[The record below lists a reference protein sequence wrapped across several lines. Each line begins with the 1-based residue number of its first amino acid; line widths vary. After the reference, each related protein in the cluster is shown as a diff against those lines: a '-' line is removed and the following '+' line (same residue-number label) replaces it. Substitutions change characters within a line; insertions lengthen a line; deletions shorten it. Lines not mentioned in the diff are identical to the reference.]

1 MEQVRKKKNKRRLKN
16 ELTGTLFTS
25 LPIIGLLIFTIIP
38 LGMAVVMSFMNMPG
52 INFEGAEFYSFN
64 DILHNYKVVFSDA
77 YFYKALKNNFIL
89 FLELPIS
96 IILSIIIAEL
106 LSKKVKFTKAFKVI
120 LFIPYVCSVAATT
133 FMWNWLLDAN
143 YGLVNKVFGLDIAW
157 FADQKYFIWAI
168 MIMGLWSVSGYRILL
183 FTAAITNVN
192 NSLKEAARI
201 DGANPIQVFFH
212 VTIPS
217 ITPTIFYVLV
227 MGLIGIF
234 QEFTR
239 ISVINAG
246 GEKCMTIVFYIF
258 NKAFRGSPQMGVACA
273 ASMILALF
281 IFLLTRLNF
290 WLSKKWVNYDV
301 E

>member
-1 MEQVRKKKNKRRLKN
+1 MEQVKKRKSKRRIKD
-16 ELTGTLFTS
+16 EITGTAFTAV
-25 LPIIGLLIFTIIP
+25 PIIGILIFTFIP
-38 LGMAVVMSFMNMPG
+38 LMMAIVMSFMSMPG
-52 INFEGAEFYSFN
+52 MNFEGAEFYSFS
-64 DILHNYKVVFSDA
+64 DILHNYKEVFTDR

-96 IILSIIIAEL
+96 IILSIIVAEL
-106 LSKKVKFTKAFKVI
+106 LSKKVKFTKTFKVI

-133 FMWNWLLDAN
+133 FMWNWLLDGN
-143 YGLVNKVFGLDIAW
+143 YGLVNKILGINVGW
-157 FADQKYFIWAI
+157 FTDERYFIWAV
-168 MIMGLWSVSGYRILL
+168 MIMGLWSVSGYRVLL

-201 DGANPIQVFFH
+201 DGASPIQVFFH

-217 ITPTIFYVLV
+217 ITPTIFYVLI

-239 ISVINAG
+239 ISVINSG
-246 GEKCMTIVFYIF
+246 GDMCMTIVFYIF
-258 NKAFRGSPQMGVACA
+258 NKAFKGTPEMGVACA
-273 ASMILALF
+273 ASIVLALF

-290 WLSKKWVNYDV
+290 YLSKKWVNYDV

>member
-1 MEQVRKKKNKRRLKN
+1 MEQVKKKKNKRRLKN

-52 INFEGAEFYSFN
+52 MNFEGAEFYSFG

>member
-1 MEQVRKKKNKRRLKN
+1 MEQVKKKKNKRRLKN

-52 INFEGAEFYSFN
+52 MNFEGAEFYSFG

-258 NKAFRGSPQMGVACA
+258 NKAFRGSPHMGVACA

>member
-1 MEQVRKKKNKRRLKN
+1 MEQVKKKKNKRRLKN

-52 INFEGAEFYSFN
+52 MNFEGAEFYSFG

-133 FMWNWLLDAN
+133 FIWNWLLDAN

-168 MIMGLWSVSGYRILL
+168 MIMGLWSVSGYRLLL

>member
-1 MEQVRKKKNKRRLKN
+1 MEQVKKKKNKRRLKN

-25 LPIIGLLIFTIIP
+25 FPIIGLLIFTIIP

-52 INFEGAEFYSFN
+52 MNFEGAEFYSFN

-201 DGANPIQVFFH
+201 DGANPLQVFFH

-217 ITPTIFYVLV
+217 ITPTIFY
-227 MGLIGIF
+227 
-234 QEFTR
+234 
-239 ISVINAG
+239 AG

>member
-1 MEQVRKKKNKRRLKN
+1 MEQVKKKKNKQRLKN

-52 INFEGAEFYSFN
+52 MNFEGAEFYSFG

>member
-1 MEQVRKKKNKRRLKN
+1 MELIKKKKSKQKITD
-16 ELTGTLFTS
+16 EITGTLFTS
-25 LPIIGLLIFTIIP
+25 IPIIGLVIFTFIP
-38 LGMAVVMSFMNMPG
+38 LIIAVIMSFMDMPG
-52 INFEGAEFYSFN
+52 MNFDGAEFYEFG
-64 DILHNYKVVFSDA
+64 DLFHNYKIVFNDE

-106 LSKKVKFTKAFKVI
+106 LSKKVKFTKVFKVI

-133 FMWNWLLDAN
+133 FMWNWLLDGN
-143 YGLVNKVFGLDIAW
+143 YGLVNKIFGLDIAW
-157 FADQKYFIWAI
+157 FADQQYFVWAI

-192 NSLKEAARI
+192 TSLKEAAKI

-239 ISVINAG
+239 ISVINPG
-246 GEKCMTIVFYIF
+246 GERCMTIVFYIF

-290 WLSKKWVNYDV
+290 FFSRKWVNYDV
-301 E
+301 D

>member
-1 MEQVRKKKNKRRLKN
+1 MEQVKKKKNKRRLKN

-52 INFEGAEFYSFN
+52 MNFEGAEFYSFS
-64 DILHNYKVVFSDA
+64 DILHNYKEVFSDA

>member
-52 INFEGAEFYSFN
+52 MNFEGAEFYSFS

>member
-1 MEQVRKKKNKRRLKN
+1 
-16 ELTGTLFTS
+16 
-25 LPIIGLLIFTIIP
+25 
-38 LGMAVVMSFMNMPG
+38 
-52 INFEGAEFYSFN
+52 
-64 DILHNYKVVFSDA
+64 
-77 YFYKALKNNFIL
+77 
-89 FLELPIS
+89 
-96 IILSIIIAEL
+96 
-106 LSKKVKFTKAFKVI
+106 
-120 LFIPYVCSVAATT
+120 
-133 FMWNWLLDAN
+133 MWNWLLDAN

>member
-1 MEQVRKKKNKRRLKN
+1 MEQVKKKKNKRRLKN

-25 LPIIGLLIFTIIP
+25 VPIIGLLIFTIIP

-52 INFEGAEFYSFN
+52 MNFEGAEFYSFS

-192 NSLKEAARI
+192 NSLKEAACI
-201 DGANPIQVFFH
+201 DGANPLQVFFH

-290 WLSKKWVNYDV
+290 FFSRNYAFY
-301 E
+301 

>member
-1 MEQVRKKKNKRRLKN
+1 MEQVKKKKKKQRLKN

-52 INFEGAEFYSFN
+52 MNFEGAEFYSFS